1 MTWSSPGLRLPA
13 AQPADRGA
21 SGSAQLGSLP
31 TNIMREDTMEEVQEI
46 QSYVAGASSC
56 SDQIPDEISVDEVL
70 TAPLG

>member
-1 MTWSSPGLRLPA
+1 
-13 AQPADRGA
+13 
-21 SGSAQLGSLP
+21 
-31 TNIMREDTMEEVQEI
+31 MEEVQEI